1 MVLVH
6 EKAELANPPTEGG
19 FAIIS
24 CLMEKYWGPCHAA
37 ATKKE
42 KRKIVSHCTGSAI
55 RLLKLVNLLVVL
67 DILGVNMIH
76 LTPAQRELHWRLWK
90 GSFTATAVESITP
103 IRRMHTA
110 YPAQT
115 AYRCLS
121 AFDASPSPRAYPSYW
136 IGLFVPD
143 SWEMSWAWFHV
154 SSWPV
159 EQGLSGKMEIW
170 WTY

>member
-1 MVLVH
+1 ML
-6 EKAELANPPTEGG
+6 LQP
-19 FAIIS
+19 
-24 CLMEKYWGPCHAA
+24 
-37 ATKKE
+37 KKK
-42 KRKIVSHCTGSAI
+42 KRKILAHCTGSAT

-67 DILGVNMIH
+67 DILGVNMIY
-76 LTPAQRELHWRLWK
+76 LTPAQRELHW
-90 GSFTATAVESITP
+90 SFTATAVESITP

-143 SWEMSWAWFHV
+143 S
-154 SSWPV
+154 
-159 EQGLSGKMEIW
+159 
-170 WTY
+170 